1 MTGAKHASGTDS
13 PDIRIGV
20 KLRHARLVRGLR
32 MSDVARR
39 VGCSES
45 LISKLEHDKAKPSFV
60 MLHKLVA
67 ALETNVAY
75 LFADAGDSA
84 GPVARAGERPVITT
98 DPLRNAPGIRL
109 ERLIPYAEGHLL
121 QANIHIID
129 PGSGS
134 DGEIEH
140 DGEEVGYVLEGALE
154 LTVGGQVHSLSAG
167 DSFVFRSDLSHGYRN
182 PGDTTTRVLWV
193 NTPPTF

>member
-1 MTGAKHASGTDS
+1 MTATEVPA

-75 LFADAGDSA
+75 LFADTGESA

-121 QANIHIID
+121 QANVHIID

-154 LTVGGQVHSLSAG
+154 LTVDGQLHSLSAG
-167 DSFVFRSDLSHGYRN
+167 DSFVFRSDLKHGYRN